1 MKISKVIAELA
12 KILAEYGDLEI
23 VTNEWGG
30 ASTVDVSSVYAMGRN
45 GSCIGLDEDPEDYDS
60 YDKLKCFIG

>member
-12 KILAEYGDLEI
+12 KVMAEYGDLET

-30 ASTVDVSSVYAMGRN
+30 ASTVEVFSVYAMGRN
-45 GSCIGLDEDPEDYDS
+45 GGRIGLEEDPEDYDR